1 MPGLRFIKAAA
12 SFDPEAIRVMG
23 LAYEQA
29 CASLDSDDPA
39 ARELIAK
46 RIVEAARRGERN
58 VASLAKYGIAQLKRS
73 PGIADAS

>member
-23 LAYEQA
+23 LAYERA
-29 CASLDSDDPA
+29 CASLESDDPA

-46 RIVEAARRGERN
+46 RIIEAARRGERG
-58 VASLAKYGIAQLKRS
+58 VASLAEYGIAQLKRP